1 MNIVFVVARYAL
13 EFFILVMWVRLIID
27 FVRSAKP
34 DWRPQSFVLVLLS
47 AMYAITD
54 PPLKVV
60 RKVVK
65 PVRFGAVA
73 IDFAWTIVLIVA
85 IILLNVVA
93 GFARAY

>member
-1 MNIVFVVARYAL
+1 MDIVLIVAYYAL
-13 EFFILVMWVRLIID
+13 QFFILVMWVRLIVE

-34 DWRPQSFVLVLLS
+34 DWRPRSFALVLLS
-47 AMYAITD
+47 AMYVITD
-54 PPLKVV
+54 PPLKLV

-85 IILLNVVA
+85 IILQSVV
-93 GFARAY
+93 GRLSLV

>member
-54 PPLKVV
+54 PPLNVV
-60 RKVVK
+60 RKVIK

-85 IILLNVVA
+85 IILRNVVA
-93 GFARAY
+93 AFVGTY